1 MKKHPLHMLGR
12 LAAGKNTQWITL
24 SVWILITLLL
34 SFTLPQ
40 VNSTK
45 EPNPKNLPETAMSQQ
60 AEALMKKEFP
70 NNAGNPLLVVWYRD
84 GGLQSQDYKLIQD
97 VYKELKASPL
107 KEQSTLPPFD
117 TIPEQVLSKSASKDG
132 TSFVTPVF
140 FNKSAGTDI
149 LKGNLEDLRKIVNS
163 KVEEDPFKQKIS
175 ESGLH
180 VRLSG
185 PVGIQT
191 DAVSLFSQADV
202 KLLVATVLLVLV
214 LLILLYRSP
223 ILAILPL
230 LVVGFAYGIISPTLG
245 FLADHG
251 WIKVDAQAISIMT
264 VLLFGAGTDYC
275 LFLISRYREYL
286 LEEESKYKA
295 LQLAIKSSGGA
306 IIMSALTVVLG
317 LGTLLL
323 AHYGAFHRFAV
334 PFSVAVFIMGIAALT
349 ILPALLLIFGRTAF
363 FPFIPRTSSMNEE
376 YAKKKKKVVKVKKS
390 KGAFSK
396 KLGDVVVRRPWT
408 IIMLTVFVLGGLAS
422 FVPRIQYT
430 YDLLESFPKDMPS
443 REGFTIISDHFSAGE
458 LAPVKVVVDT
468 KGKELPIKQE
478 LEKFSFVK
486 IVKEP
491 KRVKKISKYKCMRFL

>member
-12 LAAGKNTQWITL
+12 LVAGKNTQWITL
-24 SVWILITLLL
+24 SVWVLITLLL

-149 LKGNLEDLRKIVNS
+149 LKGNLEKIGKIVNG
-163 KVEEDPFKQKIS
+163 KVDEDPFKQKIS

-223 ILAILPL
+223 I
-230 LVVGFAYGIISPTLG
+230 
-245 FLADHG
+245 
-251 WIKVDAQAISIMT
+251 
-264 VLLFGAGTDYC
+264 
-275 LFLISRYREYL
+275 
-286 LEEESKYKA
+286 
-295 LQLAIKSSGGA
+295 
-306 IIMSALTVVLG
+306 
-317 LGTLLL
+317 
-323 AHYGAFHRFAV
+323 
-334 PFSVAVFIMGIAALT
+334 
-349 ILPALLLIFGRTAF
+349 
-363 FPFIPRTSSMNEE
+363 
-376 YAKKKKKVVKVKKS
+376 
-390 KGAFSK
+390 
-396 KLGDVVVRRPWT
+396 
-408 IIMLTVFVLGGLAS
+408 
-422 FVPRIQYT
+422 
-430 YDLLESFPKDMPS
+430 
-443 REGFTIISDHFSAGE
+443 
-458 LAPVKVVVDT
+458 
-468 KGKELPIKQE
+468 
-478 LEKFSFVK
+478 
-486 IVKEP
+486 
-491 KRVKKISKYKCMRFL
+491 